1 MRLPTLLF
9 VALAALL
16 EPSRALS
23 QESVLT
29 PGTYN
34 MGSRYIQ
41 IAQQG
46 ARLCYQGSSFPS
58 GRYAIAVGETTGSL
72 SYEAEEW
79 VADGWQR
86 YGRRIT
92 LQQSGES
99 LIVNLDDTER
109 SEYAFMKFDEEYSSA
124 MLKCLNSK
132 KTFFEAA
139 PGYSIQNRL
148 VGGPPQVGRQRI
160 KPGLVKTATWAYII
174 DPPSN
179 VRVVPN
185 GAIICSVKER
195 RRINTYGFQ
204 GEWFYTDA
212 CGKMGMIHVSQI
224 KF

>member
-1 MRLPTLLF
+1 MRLQTLW
-9 VALAALL
+9 LATVIALL
-16 EPSRALS
+16 ESSRVLA
-23 QESVLT
+23 QEPVLT

-34 MGSRYIQ
+34 IGSRYIQ

-46 ARLCYQGSSFPS
+46 ARFCYQGFSFPS

-72 SYEAEEW
+72 SYEAEKW
-79 VADGWQR
+79 FADGWQR

-99 LIVNLDDTER
+99 LIVIQDNTER
-109 SEYAFMKFDEEYSSA
+109 SEYAFMQSDEEYSPA

-139 PGYSIQNRL
+139 PGYSIQSRL
-148 VGGPPQVGRQRI
+148 AGGPPQVGRQHI
-160 KPGLVKTATWAYII
+160 KPGLVKTATWAYVI

-204 GEWFYTDA
+204 GDWFYTDA
-212 CGKMGMIHVSQI
+212 CGKMGVIHVSQI